1 MADFTS
7 TQQVF
12 EFRGVDSLYIARV
25 TQDDANGYATDT
37 PIYLSPVAEVSKA
50 TESASEAHY
59 YDNKAMIVVTSESA
73 DTITITMAPPVLEKL
88 ALITGKSFDEDTGM
102 LVDSERVNDYWALM
116 YRTKGTDG
124 KYRYVSRLKGTFNIP
139 EEDNQTENDGTDTT
153 NTSIEYTGIYTE
165 YQFTKGKYEN
175 GAWTKASAKG
185 VVVDTRYGLAD
196 VSDFFSETQTPDTIH
211 ATPSSVTITNQQG
224 QGVDSISLT
233 VEGDPVAL
241 LGVAVPADATITWTI
256 ADTDVATLGGSAS
269 VEGSGCAVTP
279 VAAGSTT
286 VTASITVQG
295 TNYTDTCAVSVA
307 AAG

>member
-1 MADFTS
+1 MADT

-25 TQDDANGYATDT
+25 TQDDLNGYATEA

-50 TESASEAHY
+50 TESANEAHY
-59 YDNKAMIVVTSESA
+59 YDNKAMIVVNSESA

-88 ALITGKSFDEDTGM
+88 ALVTGKSFDEETGM
-102 LVDSERVNDYWALM
+102 MVDSERTNDYWALM

-139 EEDNQTENDGTDTT
+139 EEDNQTENDGTDAT

-175 GAWTKASAKG
+175 GAWTKAGAKG

-196 VSDFFSETQTPDTIH
+196 VSNFFSQTQTPDTIH
-211 ATPSSVTITNQQG
+211 AATTPTVTGIGVTPSTATVTVDETTTLTATLTPAGATGTITWSSSDDEIATVAD
-224 QGVDSISLT
+224 GVVTGASAGT
-233 VEGDPVAL
+233 
-241 LGVAVPADATITWTI
+241 ATIT
-256 ADTDVATLGGSAS
+256 AT
-269 VEGSGCAVTP
+269 C
-279 VAAGSTT
+279 
-286 VTASITVQG
+286 G
-295 TNYTDTCAVSVA
+295 TYTDTCTVTVVA
-307 AAG
+307 AG

>member
-1 MADFTS
+1 MPDFTA

-25 TQDDANGYATDT
+25 TQDDLTGYVTDT

-59 YDNKAMIVVTSESA
+59 YDNKAMIVVNSESA

-88 ALITGKSFDEDTGM
+88 ALITGKSFDETTGM
-102 LVDSERVNDYWALM
+102 MVDSERVNDYWALM

-165 YQFTKGKYEN
+165 YEFNKGKFENGSWTKG
-175 GAWTKASAKG
+175 SAKG

-196 VSDFFSETQTPDTIH
+196 VSNFFAQTQTPDTVQASSTTVTGIGVVPST
-211 ATPSSVTITNQQG
+211 ATVTAGEDIT
-224 QGVDSISLT
+224 LT
-233 VEGDPVAL
+233 ATL
-241 LGVAVPADATITWTI
+241 TPAGATGTITWESS
-256 ADTDVATLGGSAS
+256 DDEVATVADG
-269 VEGSGCAVTP
+269 VVTG
-279 VAAGSTT
+279 VAAGSATI
-286 VTASITVQG
+286 TATCGS
-295 TNYTDTCAVSVA
+295 YTDTCAVTVE